1 MLFARN
7 LETVRVENNLTE
19 TQFAEVLGLHRS
31 TIKRIQSRT
40 KGADQYNPTYQT
52 LLKASRAL
60 KVDLNTLISRRVTS
74 L

>member
-7 LETVRVENNLTE
+7 LENIRVENNLTE
-19 TQFAEVLGLHRS
+19 KEFAEVIGVHPS
-31 TIKRIQSRT
+31 TVKRIQGRT
-40 KGADQYNPTYQT
+40 RGADQYNPTYQT

-60 KVDLNTLISRRVTS
+60 RCDLSTLISRRVTS